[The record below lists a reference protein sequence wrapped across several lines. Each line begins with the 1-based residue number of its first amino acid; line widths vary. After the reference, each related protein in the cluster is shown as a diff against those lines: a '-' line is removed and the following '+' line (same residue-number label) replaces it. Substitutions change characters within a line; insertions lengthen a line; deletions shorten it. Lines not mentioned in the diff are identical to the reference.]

1 MHVGGVLLTLT
12 NTGPAGSKSTTGAPA
27 TQSVRPT
34 TCRRHSW
41 LSSAAVVLACNF
53 SCLPKTC
60 VGMFHHPAPTQHL
73 PPGEHCPY
81 FSHLSPNCCRATLST
96 CSTLPPY
103 MRQWLRHC
111 LTVLA
116 GGIMG
121 SMHVPMYSL
130 CRHTP
135 AAPRTSNRSVPQYH
149 HSPSSD
155 PSAMPLFCHTC
166 PHGSTCAQAGRE
178 AGKAHNMMWQ

>member
-1 MHVGGVLLTLT
+1 MSSALLAIQCSSGVGM
-12 NTGPAGSKSTTGAPA
+12 
-27 TQSVRPT
+27 QFQ
-34 TCRRHSW
+34 
-41 LSSAAVVLACNF
+41 LSSQNLCWHVSSPGCHILA
-53 SCLPKTC
+53 
-60 VGMFHHPAPTQHL
+60 GAPTQHL
-73 PPGEHCPY
+73 PPGKHCPY

-111 LTVLA
+111 LAVLA
-116 GGIMG
+116 GGIIG

-178 AGKAHNMMWQ
+178 AGRAHNMMWQ